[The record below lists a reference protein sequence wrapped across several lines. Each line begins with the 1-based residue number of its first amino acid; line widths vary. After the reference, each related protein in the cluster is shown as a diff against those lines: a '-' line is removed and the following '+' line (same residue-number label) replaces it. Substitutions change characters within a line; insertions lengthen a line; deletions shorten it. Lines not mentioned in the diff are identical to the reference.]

1 MLKISSRL
9 KRLHILL
16 VLLLIADLFLM
27 LVIIQK
33 LESFADIVNRSG
45 KVRGGIQRAVKLYFA
60 RDYKALPEAISYVDR
75 NLFLVSDKVSDL
87 KIPIVDRNLNLEP
100 VEVEK
105 CWDNLKKMLLLRKH
119 YKDKKVLRIS
129 EVCWQKADYYTD
141 FYQKIAERDVSY
153 LKILYFY
160 TSTVSLFLSVYFI
173 YIVATELERKLE
185 FFANYDPLTKAL
197 NRASLRDLFFQIRDK
212 KAYQPLSL
220 IIFDLDHFKQ
230 INDTF
235 GHNVGDKVLKE
246 VARIVRKNLRNT
258 DIFARWG
265 GEEFIILL
273 PNTDLKGAKSVAEKL
288 RRSIEKLYI
297 PELKGRKITAS
308 FGVTQVYNDELL
320 AEAIHR
326 ADTALYKAKN
336 EGRNQVKVFE
346 EEFKETE
353 KVSA

>member
-1 MLKISSRL
+1 M
-9 KRLHILL
+9 
-16 VLLLIADLFLM
+16 
-27 LVIIQK
+27 
-33 LESFADIVNRSG
+33 
-45 KVRGGIQRAVKLYFA
+45 
-60 RDYKALPEAISYVDR
+60 
-75 NLFLVSDKVSDL
+75 
-87 KIPIVDRNLNLEP
+87 
-100 VEVEK
+100 
-105 CWDNLKKMLLLRKH
+105 
-119 YKDKKVLRIS
+119 
-129 EVCWQKADYYTD
+129 
-141 FYQKIAERDVSY
+141 
-153 LKILYFY
+153 
-160 TSTVSLFLSVYFI
+160 
-173 YIVATELERKLE
+173 
-185 FFANYDPLTKAL
+185 
-197 NRASLRDLFFQIRDK
+197 
-212 KAYQPLSL
+212 

-288 RRSIEKLYI
+288 RRAIERLYI